1 MLQIQ
6 VFMVEVAELILEVA
20 VEVLVTVLRI
30 FQITPLEMVVLVFV

>member
-1 MLQIQ
+1 
-6 VFMVEVAELILEVA
+6 MVEVAELILEVA